1 MRGILEPLFNK
12 ACANRSVVLYLNNW
26 PISDVTPLPPRNPA
40 QGELY
45 FKLVNPRHT
54 DGRDPWRPI
63 LSKPTFASIPVKV
76 SVGFANG
83 VAMQPS
89 GPALPILQLKA
100 LPPGWFAVWAGIF
113 FSILGGFWY
122 LARSTTMLRD
132 ATPPKPGNQG
142 PFSLARTQAALW
154 FIVILAAYLFIGLIT
169 GDFNNSINST
179 ALTLLSIGAGTVLG
193 SAVIDAQKDTSAQRK
208 EIQQATDQVAS
219 DIRSEQAGADPTL
232 ESQLKKLKGESEGLF
247 IDILSDANGINFHRF
262 QNAAW
267 TAVLSV
273 VFLTSTYQNLAM
285 PEFSTT
291 MLGLLGVSAG
301 TYLGLKIP
309 EPTTPTRPAPKT
321 GDGAVGGAAKGGA
334 GGAGGGAGGGGAG
347 GG

>member
-1 MRGILEPLFNK
+1 M
-12 ACANRSVVLYLNNW
+12 
-26 PISDVTPLPPRNPA
+26 
-40 QGELY
+40 
-45 FKLVNPRHT
+45 
-54 DGRDPWRPI
+54 
-63 LSKPTFASIPVKV
+63 
-76 SVGFANG
+76 
-83 VAMQPS
+83 
-89 GPALPILQLKA
+89 
-100 LPPGWFAVWAGIF
+100 
-113 FSILGGFWY
+113 
-122 LARSTTMLRD
+122 
-132 ATPPKPGNQG
+132 
-142 PFSLARTQAALW
+142 
-154 FIVILAAYLFIGLIT
+154 
-169 GDFNNSINST
+169 
-179 ALTLLSIGAGTVLG
+179 LG